1 VYTSDQKGSGTDA
14 NVFCRVLGQT
24 KDGQPASTAILQL
37 SSSKNDFER
46 NSKDTFVVQ
55 GTELAYMDQLE
66 IGHDGAGAF
75 ADWHLQHVE
84 ITNSA
89 GAPDGAWLLRCSSYV
104 LR

>member
-1 VYTSDQKGSGTDA
+1 VVYTSDLKGAGTDA
-14 NVFCRVLGQT
+14 SVFCRILGRT
-24 KDGQPASTAILQL
+24 KDGQSASTAILQL

-55 GTELAYMDQLE
+55 GTELAYMDTLE

-84 ITNSA
+84 ITNPA
-89 GAPDGAWLLRCSSYV
+89 GAPDGGLLLRFVIC
-104 LR
+104 L